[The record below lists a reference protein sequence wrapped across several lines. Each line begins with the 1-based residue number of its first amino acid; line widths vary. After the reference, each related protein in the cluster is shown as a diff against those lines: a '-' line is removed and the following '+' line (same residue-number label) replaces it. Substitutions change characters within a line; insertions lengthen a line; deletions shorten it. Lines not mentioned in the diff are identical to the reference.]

1 MSYNLGCNNN
11 DQTAGSGT
19 GNDQGTC
26 PEPTQVCH
34 ADGTCGKYKLLA
46 KLAIKYCMGTPQIN

>member
-1 MSYNLGCNNN
+1 MWYNVGCNNN

-26 PEPTQVCH
+26 PEATQVCH
-34 ADGTCGKYKLLA
+34 SDGSCGKHITFFWLA
-46 KLAIKYCMGTPQIN
+46 TKYYY